1 MSKLETCSHMI
12 VGTSF
17 QLVQFPTPPSITF
30 LRQKSH
36 KLRVERDLG
45 LPADAGKDQD
55 EAGTSRPAQLDDE
68 RQPGE
73 RRQRIQSE

>member
-1 MSKLETCSHMI
+1 MSTHPTILGEMVKQQALGDEEK
-12 VGTSF
+12 TS
-17 QLVQFPTPPSITF
+17 LD
-30 LRQKSH
+30 
-36 KLRVERDLG
+36 VERDLG